1 MFDVTQKEGIEM
13 SPKSRREYLAA
24 IHERYHQF
32 GKSVKTQILDE
43 FCQVCGYHRKHALR
57 LLNRPWPA
65 APARKSGPAPRYDE
79 AVLAPLKA
87 IWLAAD
93 QPCSKRLV
101 GALPI
106 WLPAWE
112 KRHGVLESSVR
123 RRLLA
128 ISPATVDRL
137 LRPVRVRIGGRGRTT
152 TKPGS
157 LLRQQIPIRAEAWDT
172 DQPGYLEADTVAHC
186 GESFAGSFIW
196 SITYT
201 DIFSGWTACR
211 ATWNRGAA
219 GVIEQTRRVE
229 AMLPFAIMGFDC
241 DNGSEFINQHLVR
254 YFAQRRR
261 PVQFTRCRPYKK
273 NDQAHVEQ
281 KNWTHVRQLLGYGR
295 LDRPELVEA
304 INGLYELR
312 DRLANFFIPNLKLL
326 EKRREGARTI
336 KRYAPALT
344 PCQRLLE
351 SPHIAESV
359 KNRLRREQYRIDP
372 FALKKQIECQ
382 LRLVFDRQR
391 DIDGLTRSRPPA
403 LSLK

>member
-1 MFDVTQKEGIEM
+1 MGPQ
-13 SPKSRREYLAA
+13 SRREYLQA
-24 IHERYHQF
+24 IHERYRQF
-32 GKSVKTQILDE
+32 GKNVKTQILDE
-43 FCQVCGYHRKHALR
+43 FCEVCGYHRKHALR
-57 LLNRPWPA
+57 LLNRPLCPP
-65 APARKSGPAPRYDE
+65 PARKPGPAVRYDE
-79 AVLAPLKA
+79 SVLAPLKA

-101 GALPI
+101 AALAI

-112 KRHGVLESSVR
+112 KCHGLLPLAVR

-137 LRPVRVRIGGRGRTT
+137 LRPIRARLAGKGRTT
-152 TKPGS
+152 TRPGS
-157 LLRQQIPIRAEAWDT
+157 LLRQQIPIRAEPWDT
-172 DQPGYLEADTVAHC
+172 NLPGFLEADTVAHC

-211 ATWNRGAA
+211 ATWNRGAE

-229 AMLPFAIMGFDC
+229 ATLPFAILGFDS
-241 DNGSEFINQHLVR
+241 DNGSEFINQHLLR
-254 YFAQRRR
+254 YFARRR
-261 PVQFTRCRPYKK
+261 KPVGFTRCRPYKK

-281 KNWTHVRQLLGYGR
+281 KNWTHVRQLLGYSR

-326 EKRREGARTI
+326 QKRREGPRTI
-336 KRYAPALT
+336 KLYAPALT
-344 PCQRLLE
+344 PCQ
-351 SPHIAESV
+351 A
-359 KNRLRREQYRIDP
+359 
-372 FALKKQIECQ
+372 A
-382 LRLVFDRQR
+382 
-391 DIDGLTRSRPPA
+391 A
-403 LSLK
+403 